1 MSYTLATISLS
12 HSLSLS
18 RSSNPTW
25 GLGHGSPVA
34 NDTRQI
40 FQIVPALAPLVAHD
54 EDNLRAVM
62 PRLQTVSCDKLSKLV
77 STMSSNMRGSLCF
90 GRGSGQHTC
99 MLSSVP
105 MWRAVNT
112 QESAARPSSSQRDEL
127 CRVPTQSMSSGHTPG
142 TFKAASAFSLATLSA
157 KASSV

>member
-1 MSYTLATISLS
+1 MSFTLATISL
-12 HSLSLS
+12 SLSLS

-34 NDTRQI
+34 NDTRH
-40 FQIVPALAPLVAHD
+40 IVQKAPALAPRSAHD
-54 EDNLRAVM
+54 EDNLLAVM

-77 STMSSNMRGSLCF
+77 STMSSNMCGSLCF

-99 MLSSVP
+99 MLRSVP
-105 MWRAVNT
+105 IWRAVNT

-127 CRVPTQSMSSGHTPG
+127 CRVPTQSTSSGHAPG
-142 TFKAASAFSLATLSA
+142 TFKAASAFSLATLRA
-157 KASSV
+157 KASAV